1 MTSDARSLA
10 ACAALLVLFW
20 SPADAGTQP
29 TSEPKQEQTVPAAQS
44 IGNEADALSRA
55 REAIV
60 QNHLT
65 SVADTCLKLEIE
77 STSHT
82 MYVVT
87 VYEVHS
93 DKCGGDPAVQ
103 PRLFGLHISRK
114 SGKVWT
120 DANSDDGEFE
130 LLPK

>member
-1 MTSDARSLA
+1 MTSDVRSLA
-10 ACAALLVLFW
+10 ACAALLALFW
-20 SPADAGTQP
+20 SQADAGTQP
-29 TSEPKQEQTVPAAQS
+29 TSAAKQEQAVPAVQS

-65 SVADTCLKLEIE
+65 SVADACLKLEIQ
-77 STSHT
+77 STSQT